1 MKTRNLLVAFC
12 LMGLAITAILASDE
26 TVLLASGEPM
36 QLGPANVS
44 LDLSLAGSCILEK
57 GESSELEVHDYDK
70 QNTDFKYSI
79 YPATATYEGT
89 SNQVEVEV
97 HEMNIA
103 RPLDE
108 LISGR
113 RQISPLVHCI
123 EQSDMMPRRADYDA
137 KSYTIDGHE
146 GTLLTIDTGENNP
159 LYIAAYSPDEKDG
172 SGSIICIIGSD
183 FPWETTEG
191 IIDSVKTQIT

>member
-12 LMGLAITAILASDE
+12 LIGLAITAILASDE

-44 LDLSLAGSCILEK
+44 LNLSLAGTYVLEK
-57 GESSELEVHDYDK
+57 GESSELEHNYDR
-70 QNTDFKYSI
+70 QNTDFQYSI

-89 SNQVEVEV
+89 TDQVQVEV
-97 HEMNIA
+97 HEMSIS

-108 LISGR
+108 QISGK
-113 RQISPLVHCI
+113 RQISPLEHCI
-123 EQSDMMPRRADYDA
+123 EQSDMMPRRADYEA

-146 GTLLTIDTGENNP
+146 GILLTIDTGENNP

-172 SGSIICIIGSD
+172 FGSIICIIGSD